1 MEQSRVAVPR
11 CRTSVPYPGVVPR
24 CCSLETPLQDLNDIL
39 LFAEV
44 VERGGFAA
52 AGRALGLPK
61 SRLSRRVAGLEAQMG
76 VRLLQRTTRKLS
88 LTEVGETFLRH
99 CQAMRESAQAAAD
112 AVAHAQAEP
121 RGTIRV
127 VCPVTLAQT
136 VLADAMPVYLA
147 RYPLVR
153 VEMEVNNRV
162 VDLVKEGVDVALRV
176 RTSLEESGSLVIKRL
191 DNTQAML
198 VASPALF
205 ERHGGLDSLNSLEA
219 VGELDSVAMSA
230 ADGQTTYALTHVDG
244 RKGVLRLRPRF
255 VADDLLMLRQAVLG
269 GSGMTWLPEY
279 MCEEALRDGRLVRLL
294 PDWWRPAGVVHAVF
308 PSRRGLS
315 PAVRSFLDFLGE
327 FVPLGSGAPRISP
340 V

>member
-1 MEQSRVAVPR
+1 M
-11 CRTSVPYPGVVPR
+11 
-24 CCSLETPLQDLNDIL
+24 QDLNDML

-52 AGRALGLPK
+52 AGRALGMPK
-61 SRLSRRVAGLEAQMG
+61 SRLSRRVAGLEAQLG

-112 AVAHAQAEP
+112 VVANAQTEP

-136 VLADAMPVYLA
+136 VLADVMPIYLA
-147 RYPLVR
+147 RHPQMR

-176 RTSLEESGSLVIKRL
+176 RLSLEESGSLVIKRL
-191 DNTQAML
+191 DDARSVL
-198 VASPALF
+198 VASPALL
-205 ERHGGLDSLNSLEA
+205 ERQGTPVTLEEA
-219 VGELDSVAMSA
+219 SQLDSVAMSA
-230 ADGQTTYALTHVDG
+230 TDGQVSVRLTHTQG
-244 RKGVLRLRPRF
+244 REATLQYRPRYI
-255 VADDLLMLRQAVLG
+255 ADDLLTLKRAVLG
-269 GSGMTWLPEY
+269 GSGMCWLPDY
-279 MCEEALRDGRLVRLL
+279 MCEDELRDGRLVRLL
-294 PDWWRPAGVVHAVF
+294 PDWSMPVGVVHAVF

-327 FVPLGSGAPRISP
+327 YVPVCGNLLRQAPP
-340 V
+340 P